1 MHGPVKYYKTKDP
14 LTESIERSNL
24 AELTAKDEEY
34 TKKAIESGETS
45 YKWNTDIMTLL
56 IYENGIEENNEVP
69 GIWKFIS
76 HWLALQLKFVEDE
89 QLQYYAKEF
98 YEGRFHYLDEYKGDT
113 IYHRMYKCDG
123 SYLYTIYYAYLR
135 SKDEFY
141 PDYIRYLKTAYWHL
155 YNPMIEGKVPNS
167 DGTKLIDASD
177 EEVKKYNGE
186 WISPEERETLRKQ
199 TKERIEKYKREH
211 GIK

>member
-141 PDYIRYLKTAYWHL
+141 PDYIRYLKDVYFHL
-155 YNPMIEGKVPNS
+155 YNPSMAGRIPNS
-167 DGTKLIDASD
+167 DGTKLIKVSH
-177 EEVKKYNGE
+177 EEAEKYNGE
-186 WISPEERETLRKQ
+186 WRSEEEREASRK
-199 TKERIEKYKREH
+199 RRRKYHEQLKQK
-211 GIK
+211 GLI